1 MADLSG
7 CKGFSKRLVTAAI
20 DSCVHIVGLCRGN
33 TWCPAYLGTSC
44 LQPTLLQ
51 VFEAMRPWLV
61 HGFCTTGP
69 GHVARTF
76 LCIHCHASL
85 AEAHLN
91 VWKPS
96 KENATC
102 LQSRRLPVLAE
113 DMLPSECAREV
124 VRPGT
129 LHTALVYVYT
139 RLAYPLFL
147 EQLSACKLKAC
158 CADLHL
164 WQLSAWAHRILL
176 VSGVATRRTS

>member
-1 MADLSG
+1 MDAKASAREWSRPQSTVV
-7 CKGFSKRLVTAAI
+7 SKSLDCAEEI
-20 DSCVHIVGLCRGN
+20 RGVQLISALHTCSRRSYN
-33 TWCPAYLGTSC
+33 
-44 LQPTLLQ
+44 
-51 VFEAMRPWLV
+51 VIEAMRPWLV
-61 HGFCTTGP
+61 HGFCTPGP
-69 GHVARTF
+69 GHVACTF
-76 LCIHCHASL
+76 LCIHCHACL

-129 LHTALVYVYT
+129 LHTALVYIYT
-139 RLAYPLFL
+139 SLAYPLFL